1 MVAEGG
7 AGGLDGG
14 GVFGLVKW
22 FLSWRHIFLG
32 DDVVDGL
39 FHLLL
44 FFIYESRNATD
55 RKTTRPLSKR
65 YAALPARPCPPQLL
79 QYPVAVQE
87 EVASAFNVAD

>member
-7 AGGLDGG
+7 AGGFDGG
-14 GVFGLVKW
+14 GIFGLIEW
-22 FLSWRHIFLG
+22 FFGRRHVFLG

-55 RKTTRPLSKR
+55 RK
-65 YAALPARPCPPQLL
+65 PAQQVLKDTSCLDWAIRG
-79 QYPVAVQE
+79 VIAIIGVVE
-87 EVASAFNVAD
+87 AR